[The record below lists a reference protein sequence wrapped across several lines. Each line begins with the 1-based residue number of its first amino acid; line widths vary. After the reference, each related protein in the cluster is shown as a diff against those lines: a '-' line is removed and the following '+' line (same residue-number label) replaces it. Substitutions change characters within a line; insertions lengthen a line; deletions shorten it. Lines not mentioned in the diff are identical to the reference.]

1 LLIATFS
8 VHTKFQ
14 IKSELRIAKRVA
26 SGISKVY
33 IIDLSTTKGNNKMET
48 YYILATSRGYDLTL
62 QVVQGVPAALESVSY
77 WKNLGYSARAWDE
90 ESVPAWAIEDLR
102 IQNERKV
109 QREARDAAMRRWEE
123 AMLRWNAA

>member
-1 LLIATFS
+1 LLIATFF

-14 IKSELRIAKRVA
+14 IKSELRIAKHVA

-33 IIDLSTTKGNNKMET
+33 IIDSSTTKGNNKMET
-48 YYILATSRGYDLTL
+48 YYILATSRGYNLTL

-102 IQNERKV
+102 IQNERKA

>member
-1 LLIATFS
+1 
-8 VHTKFQ
+8 
-14 IKSELRIAKRVA
+14 
-26 SGISKVY
+26 
-33 IIDLSTTKGNNKMET
+33 MET